1 MCHHSARRDF
11 ITRLPETQQTD
22 LTGGRVPRK
31 SERMC
36 WINIIKDT
44 NINKVFYAMVRFSQ
58 IDIKKFKG
66 RVITY
71 RWGWGNRQ
79 IMISLDI

>member
-1 MCHHSARRDF
+1 
-11 ITRLPETQQTD
+11 
-22 LTGGRVPRK
+22 
-31 SERMC
+31 MC

-44 NINKVFYAMVRFSQ
+44 NIIKVFYAMVRFSQ
-58 IDIKKFKG
+58 VDIKKFKG

>member
-1 MCHHSARRDF
+1 
-11 ITRLPETQQTD
+11 
-22 LTGGRVPRK
+22 
-31 SERMC
+31 MC

-58 IDIKKFKG
+58 VDIKKFKG

-71 RWGWGNRQ
+71 RLGWGNRQ
-79 IMISLDI
+79 IMISLDILLASNTLAPDTAFTQYVFEG

>member
-1 MCHHSARRDF
+1 
-11 ITRLPETQQTD
+11 
-22 LTGGRVPRK
+22 
-31 SERMC
+31 MC

-44 NINKVFYAMVRFSQ
+44 NIIKVFYAMVRFSQ
-58 IDIKKFKG
+58 VDIKKFKG

-79 IMISLDI
+79 IMISLDISNTLAPDTAFTQYVFEG